1 MTLEAHLHIS
11 LIWRKDKKGQT
22 QKHQKFCD
30 NLTTKKGL
38 MQKWKPGRFQQGRK
52 SKVQNQKT
60 HRQIEI
66 QLFRD
71 PKQK

>member
-1 MTLEAHLHIS
+1 
-11 LIWRKDKKGQT
+11 
-22 QKHQKFCD
+22 
-30 NLTTKKGL
+30 

-60 HRQIEI
+60 RRQIEI

-71 PKQK
+71 LKQK